1 MKPSLQK
8 YFGTL
13 RDNLSVRARHILEAN
28 KIFDFSAL
36 LKKTEKP
43 GFTFMNLRNCG
54 KKTADELDNF
64 VNQLLNYQ
72 KKIAES
78 EASATENTIYTIAI
92 GDEYLRFVTDAPLNK
107 PITDFDL
114 SVRTINCLKNIEV
127 ETLGDLVSFNK
138 SDLVGLRGFGKK
150 VLQEIENVVLS
161 HGLEFGIKVSS
172 YQQEDARTQGET
184 SIISSIPSSRYLSD
198 TDIDFSYEFKDKYG
212 HFPMAFISY
221 RTLSFLTVYEREVL
235 RMTIEPPQPLSL
247 EEIANKFCLTRER
260 IRQIYDKARKRIK
273 SSGTIEQL
281 FQNEDWGV
289 YGVGEDV
296 SFVFSSDLHIDRII
310 EERDFLIEYIQNRGN
325 DDWNTP
331 NITESSLYFV
341 LVMKGMIPLWIDQEK
356 KELSSYYIASGQ
368 TAPFFFVDDRL
379 NQYKFNKVIRE
390 VHRLQKIRKTE
401 SVCVPITSYF
411 IDNNCYWNG
420 NSKPGGIE
428 IDKYKELLI
437 RVLQVICGIRTEG
450 ECIVFE
456 YNKVDYGNMLYELLK
471 KADAR
476 LHRDELL
483 QLLANECFEQGVP
496 CEITDSSQLTTFLS
510 RDPRIISIGK
520 SGYWGLKEWGE
531 VTGSI
536 RNIAVKIVQKSKE
549 PIQIEDLANRI
560 LLHRPDSAFDNVATI
575 IRQSVYMGE
584 FVLFF
589 DDYIGLKGKK
599 YDDKYAIYPTSFD
612 EWINTYKQF
621 VKINRH
627 LPYCGQNGYEGY
639 LYRWHY
645 KASQLTDLSTEE
657 ILKFDALEKELAHY
671 PQNAT
676 EYNFLQNCNL
686 YKKFVESNKRMLTK
700 DDDLELFNWFYKS
713 SRSYSTYNDN
723 RNKYFS
729 QLLQSLSAILY

>member
-72 KKIAES
+72 KEIAES

-92 GDEYLRFVTDAPLNK
+92 GDEYLRFVTDAPLKK

-172 YQQEDARTQGET
+172 YQQEDTRTRSET
-184 SIISSIPSSRYLSD
+184 SIIPSSRYLSD

-212 HFPMAFISY
+212 HFPMVFISY
-221 RTLSFLTVYEREVL
+221 RTLSFLTEFEREVL
-235 RMTIEPPQPLSL
+235 RMTIDPHPLSL

-273 SSGTIEQL
+273 ASGTIEQL

-390 VHRLQKIRKTE
+390 VHRLLKIKKTE

-428 IDKYKELLI
+428 IDKFKELLI
-437 RVLQVICGIRTEG
+437 RVLQVVCDIHTEG

-471 KADAR
+471 KAEAR

-483 QLLANECFEQGVP
+483 QLLVNECFEQGVP

-536 RNIAVKIVQKSKE
+536 RNIAVKMVRKSKE

-599 YDDKYAIYPTSFD
+599 YDDKYVIYPTSFD
-612 EWINTYKQF
+612 EWVDTYRNYVQN
-621 VKINRH
+621 NRH
-627 LPYCGQNGYEGY
+627 HPYCGQNGYEGY

-645 KASQLTDLSTEE
+645 KASQLADLSPDE
-657 ILKFDALEKELAHY
+657 IVKIDILDKELSHY
-671 PQNAT
+671 PHNAT
-676 EYNFLQNCNL
+676 ENKFLHNCNL
-686 YKKFVESNKRMLTK
+686 YKRFVEGNNRMLKESDDK
-700 DDDLELFNWFYKS
+700 DLFKWFYSASRDYS
-713 SRSYSTYNDN
+713 SYNDN
-723 RNKYFS
+723 RTKYFS
-729 QLLQSLSAILY
+729 QLLQYLSNKLY

>member
-1 MKPSLQK
+1 MNPNLQK

-36 LKKTEKP
+36 LKKTERP

-54 KKTADELDNF
+54 KKTAEELDNY

-72 KKIAES
+72 KEIAES

-92 GDEYLRFVTDAPLNK
+92 GDEYLRFVTDAPLKK

-161 HGLEFGIKVSS
+161 HGLKFGIKVSS
-172 YQQEDARTQGET
+172 YQQEDARTQDET
-184 SIISSIPSSRYLSD
+184 SIISSSPSSRYLSD

-212 HFPMAFISY
+212 HFPMVFISY
-221 RTLSFLTVYEREVL
+221 RTLSFLTEFEREVL
-235 RMTIEPPQPLSL
+235 RMTIDPHPLSL

-273 SSGTIEQL
+273 ASGTIEQL
-281 FQNEDWGV
+281 LQNEDWGV

-356 KELSSYYIASGQ
+356 KELSSYYIASGH

-390 VHRLQKIRKTE
+390 VHRLLKIKKTE

-428 IDKYKELLI
+428 IDKFKELLI
-437 RVLQVICGIRTEG
+437 RVLQVVCDIHTEG

-496 CEITDSSQLTTFLS
+496 CEFTDSSQLTSFLS

-531 VTGSI
+531 IAGGI
-536 RNIAVKIVQKSKE
+536 RTIAKTTLQDSRE
-549 PIQIEDLANRI
+549 PIQIDVLADTI
-560 LLHRPDSAFDNVATI
+560 LRYRADSTLDSIRTI
-575 IRQSVYMGE
+575 IRQSTYIGE
-584 FVLFF
+584 MVLFF
-589 DDYIGLKGKK
+589 DDYIGLKDKK
-599 YDDKYAIYPTSFD
+599 YDRKYVVFPTTFD
-612 EWINTYKQF
+612 EWVGAFRQF
-621 VKINRH
+621 VQENRRF
-627 LPYCGQNGYEGY
+627 PYSNQKGYEGY
-639 LYRWHY
+639 LYRWYY
-645 KASQLTDLSTEE
+645 KSSQLINLSPEE
-657 ILKFDALEKELAHY
+657 ILKFDMLGKELAHY

-686 YKKFVESNKRMLTK
+686 YQRFVDGNKRMLTAK
-700 DDDLELFNWFYKS
+700 DDPQLFGWFYNAS
-713 SRSYSTYNDN
+713 HSYSTFTDN
-723 RNKYFS
+723 RRKYFG
-729 QLLQSLSAILY
+729 QLLQSLSSLLYE

>member
-8 YFGTL
+8 YFGIL

-43 GFTFMNLRNCG
+43 GFTFINLKKCG

-64 VNQLLNYQ
+64 VSQLLNHQ
-72 KKIAES
+72 KEIAES
-78 EASATENTIYTIAI
+78 EASDTENTFYTIAI
-92 GDEYLRFVTDAPLNK
+92 GDECLRFATDAPLKK

-150 VLQEIENVVLS
+150 VLQELENVVLS

-172 YQQEDARTQGET
+172 YQQEDTRTRSET

-198 TDIDFSYEFKDKYG
+198 TDIDFSYAFKDKYG

-221 RTLSFLTVYEREVL
+221 RTLSFLTEYEREVL
-235 RMTIEPPQPLSL
+235 RMTIESPQPLSL

-273 SSGTIEQL
+273 ASGTIEQL

-341 LVMKGMIPLWIDQEK
+341 LVMKGMIPLWIDQVK

-379 NQYKFNKVIRE
+379 YQYKFNKAIRE

-401 SVCVPITSYF
+401 SIFVPITSYF

-420 NSKPGGIE
+420 NSRPGGIE
-428 IDKYKELLI
+428 IDKLKELLI
-437 RVLQVICGIRTEG
+437 RVLQVVCGILTEG

-471 KADAR
+471 RADAR

-483 QLLANECFEQGVP
+483 QLLANECFERGLP

-560 LLHRPDSAFDNVATI
+560 LLHRPDSAFDNVTTI

-589 DDYIGLKGKK
+589 DDYIGLKGKE
-599 YDDKYAIYPTSFD
+599 YDDKYVIYPTSFD
-612 EWINTYKQF
+612 EWVNTYKQF
-621 VKINRH
+621 VQINRH

-700 DDDLELFNWFYKS
+700 EDDSDLFNWFYKY
-713 SRSYSTYNDN
+713 SRSYSSLDDN
-723 RNKYFS
+723 RNKYFG
-729 QLLQSLSAILY
+729 QLLQYISKVLY

>member
-72 KKIAES
+72 KEIAES

-92 GDEYLRFVTDAPLNK
+92 GDEYLRFVTDAPLKK

-114 SVRTINCLKNIEV
+114 SVRTINCLKNIKV

-172 YQQEDARTQGET
+172 YQQEDARTQGEN

-221 RTLSFLTVYEREVL
+221 RTLSFLTEYELEVL

-247 EEIANKFCLTRER
+247 EEIANKFYLTRER

-310 EERDFLIEYIQNRGN
+310 EECDFLIEYIQNRGN

-331 NITESSLYFV
+331 NITENSLYFV
-341 LVMKGMIPLWIDQEK
+341 LVLKGMIPLWIDQEK
-356 KELSSYYIASGQ
+356 KELSTHYIATGQ
-368 TAPFFFVDDRL
+368 TAPLFFVDDRL
-379 NQYKFNKVIRE
+379 NQYKFNKAIRE
-390 VHRLQKIRKTE
+390 VHRLQKVRKTE
-401 SVCVPITSYF
+401 SVFVPITSYF

-428 IDKYKELLI
+428 IDKLKELLI
-437 RVLQVICGIRTEG
+437 RVLQVVCGIHIEG

-456 YNKVDYGNMLYELLK
+456 YNKIDYGNLLYELLK

-483 QLLANECFEQGVP
+483 QLLTNE
-496 CEITDSSQLTTFLS
+496 
-510 RDPRIISIGK
+510 
-520 SGYWGLKEWGE
+520 
-531 VTGSI
+531 
-536 RNIAVKIVQKSKE
+536 
-549 PIQIEDLANRI
+549 
-560 LLHRPDSAFDNVATI
+560 
-575 IRQSVYMGE
+575 
-584 FVLFF
+584 
-589 DDYIGLKGKK
+589 
-599 YDDKYAIYPTSFD
+599 
-612 EWINTYKQF
+612 
-621 VKINRH
+621 
-627 LPYCGQNGYEGY
+627 
-639 LYRWHY
+639 
-645 KASQLTDLSTEE
+645 
-657 ILKFDALEKELAHY
+657 
-671 PQNAT
+671 
-676 EYNFLQNCNL
+676 
-686 YKKFVESNKRMLTK
+686 
-700 DDDLELFNWFYKS
+700 
-713 SRSYSTYNDN
+713 
-723 RNKYFS
+723 
-729 QLLQSLSAILY
+729 

>member
-1 MKPSLQK
+1 MNPNLQK

-72 KKIAES
+72 KEIAES
-78 EASATENTIYTIAI
+78 EASATENTNYTIAI
-92 GDEYLRFVTDAPLNK
+92 GDEYLRFVTDAPLKK

-161 HGLEFGIKVSS
+161 HGLKFGIKVSS
-172 YQQEDARTQGET
+172 YQQEDARTQDET
-184 SIISSIPSSRYLSD
+184 SIISSSPSSRYLSD

-212 HFPMAFISY
+212 HFPMVFISY
-221 RTLSFLTVYEREVL
+221 RTLSFLTEVEREVL
-235 RMTIEPPQPLSL
+235 RMTIDLHPLSL
-247 EEIANKFCLTRER
+247 EEIANIFCLTRER

-273 SSGTIEQL
+273 ASGTIERL

-390 VHRLQKIRKTE
+390 VHRLLKIKKTE

-428 IDKYKELLI
+428 IDKFKELLI
-437 RVLQVICGIRTEG
+437 RVLQVVCDIHTEG

-520 SGYWGLKEWGE
+520 SGYWGLKEWVE

-536 RNIAVKIVQKSKE
+536 RNIAVKMVQKSKE

-599 YDDKYAIYPTSFD
+599 YDDKYVIYPTSFD
-612 EWINTYKQF
+612 EWVDTYRNYVQN
-621 VKINRH
+621 NRH
-627 LPYCGQNGYEGY
+627 HPYCGQNGYEGY

-645 KASQLTDLSTEE
+645 KASQLTDLSPDE
-657 ILKFDALEKELAHY
+657 IVKIDILDKELSHY
-671 PQNAT
+671 PHNAT
-676 EYNFLQNCNL
+676 ENKFLHNCNL
-686 YKKFVESNKRMLTK
+686 YKKFVEGNNRMLEES
-700 DDDLELFNWFYKS
+700 DDKELFKWFYSASRDYS
-713 SRSYSTYNDN
+713 SYNDN
-723 RNKYFS
+723 RTKYFS
-729 QLLQSLSAILY
+729 QLLQYLSSKLY

>member
-8 YFGTL
+8 YFGIL

-28 KIFDFSAL
+28 RIFDFFAL
-36 LKKTEKP
+36 LKKIEKP
-43 GFTFMNLRNCG
+43 GFTFINLKNCG

-64 VNQLLNYQ
+64 VSQLLNYQ
-72 KKIAES
+72 KEIAES
-78 EASATENTIYTIAI
+78 EASDTENTFYTIAI
-92 GDEYLRFVTDAPLNK
+92 GDEYLRFATDAPLKK

-150 VLQEIENVVLS
+150 VLQELENVVLS

-172 YQQEDARTQGET
+172 YQQEDIRTRSET

-198 TDIDFSYEFKDKYG
+198 TDIDFSYAFKDKYG

-221 RTLSFLTVYEREVL
+221 RTLSFLTEYEREVL
-235 RMTIEPPQPLSL
+235 RMTIESPQPLSL

-273 SSGTIEQL
+273 ASGRIEQL

-296 SFVFSSDLHIDRII
+296 SFFFSSDLHIDRII

-341 LVMKGMIPLWIDQEK
+341 LVMKGMIPLWIDQVK
-356 KELSSYYIASGQ
+356 KELSYIASGQ
-368 TAPFFFVDDRL
+368 TAPFFFVDDKL
-379 NQYKFNKVIRE
+379 NQYKFNKAIRE

-401 SVCVPITSYF
+401 SIFVPITSYF

-428 IDKYKELLI
+428 IDKLKELLI
-437 RVLQVICGIRTEG
+437 RVLQVVCDILTEG

-471 KADAR
+471 NADAR

-483 QLLANECFEQGVP
+483 QLLANECFEQGLP

-510 RDPRIISIGK
+510 RNPRIISIGK

-549 PIQIEDLANRI
+549 PIQIENLANRI
-560 LLHRPDSAFDNVATI
+560 LLHRPDSNKNSVAST
-575 IRQSVYMGE
+575 IRQAGADKDLLIFYGDYVGHPKRKYSEE
-584 FVLFF
+584 F
-589 DDYIGLKGKK
+589 I
-599 YDDKYAIYPTSFD
+599 IMPQTFD
-612 EWINTYKQF
+612 EWLQAFKTF
-621 VKINRH
+621 VIENKRF
-627 LPYCGQNGYEGY
+627 PFSGNGYEGF
-639 LYRWHY
+639 LYRWHLRGI
-645 KASQLTDLSTEE
+645 QFTNLSSDE

-686 YKKFVESNKRMLTK
+686 YKKYVERTNHMLTESDDK
-700 DDDLELFNWFYKS
+700 DLFNWFYNS
-713 SRSYSTYNDN
+713 SRNYINFSDN
-723 RNKYFS
+723 RNIYFRHLLQYIS
-729 QLLQSLSAILY
+729 QLLY

>member
-1 MKPSLQK
+1 MKPNLQK
-8 YFGTL
+8 YFWTL

-43 GFTFMNLRNCG
+43 GFTFMNLRYCG

-72 KKIAES
+72 KEITES

-92 GDEYLRFVTDAPLNK
+92 GDEYLRFVTNAPLKK

-172 YQQEDARTQGET
+172 YQQEDARTQDET
-184 SIISSIPSSRYLSD
+184 SIIFSSPSSRYLSD

-212 HFPMAFISY
+212 HSPMAFISY
-221 RTLSFLTVYEREVL
+221 RTLSFLTEYEREVL
-235 RMTIEPPQPLSL
+235 RMTIDPHPLSL

-273 SSGTIEQL
+273 ASGTIEQL
-281 FQNEDWGV
+281 FQNKDWGV

-296 SFVFSSDLHIDRII
+296 SFVFSSDLHIDRVI

-331 NITESSLYFV
+331 NITENSLYFV
-341 LVMKGMIPLWIDQEK
+341 LVMKGMIPLWIDQEN

-390 VHRLQKIRKTE
+390 VHRLLKIRKTE

-420 NSKPGGIE
+420 NSKPGGID
-428 IDKYKELLI
+428 IDKFKELLI
-437 RVLQVICGIRTEG
+437 RVLQVVCDIHTEG
-450 ECIVFE
+450 ECIVFK
-456 YNKVDYGNMLYELLK
+456 YNKVDYRNMLYELLK

-476 LHRDELL
+476 QHRDELL
-483 QLLANECFEQGVP
+483 QLLANECFEQSVP

-536 RNIAVKIVQKSKE
+536 RDIAVKMVRKSKE

-560 LLHRPDSAFDNVATI
+560 LLHRPDSAFDNVTTI
-575 IRQSVYMGE
+575 IRQSVYIGE

-599 YDDKYAIYPTSFD
+599 YDDKYVIYPTSFD
-612 EWINTYKQF
+612 EWVDTYRNYVQN
-621 VKINRH
+621 NRH
-627 LPYCGQNGYEGY
+627 HPYCGQNGYEGY
-639 LYRWHY
+639 LYRWHN
-645 KASQLTDLSTEE
+645 KASQLTDLSPDE
-657 ILKFDALEKELAHY
+657 IVKIDILDKELSHY
-671 PQNAT
+671 PHNAT
-676 EYNFLQNCNL
+676 ENKFLHNCNL
-686 YKKFVESNKRMLTK
+686 YKRFVEGNNRMLKESDDK
-700 DDDLELFNWFYKS
+700 DLFKWFYSASRDYS
-713 SRSYSTYNDN
+713 SYNDN
-723 RNKYFS
+723 RTKYFS
-729 QLLQSLSAILY
+729 QLLQYLSNKLY

>member
-8 YFGTL
+8 YFGIL

-28 KIFDFSAL
+28 KIFDYSAL

-43 GFTFMNLRNCG
+43 GFTFINLKNCG

-64 VNQLLNYQ
+64 VSQLLNYQ
-72 KKIAES
+72 KEIAES
-78 EASATENTIYTIAI
+78 EASDTENTFYTIAI
-92 GDEYLRFVTDAPLNK
+92 GDECLRFATDAPLKK

-114 SVRTINCLKNIEV
+114 SVRTINCLKHIEV

-138 SDLVGLRGFGKK
+138 SDLVGLRGFGEK
-150 VLQEIENVVLS
+150 VLQELENVVLS
-161 HGLEFGIKVSS
+161 HGLEFGIKVLS
-172 YQQEDARTQGET
+172 YQQEDTRTRSET

-198 TDIDFSYEFKDKYG
+198 TDIDFSYAFKDKYG

-221 RTLSFLTVYEREVL
+221 RTLSFLTEYEREVL
-235 RMTIEPPQPLSL
+235 RMTIESPQPLSL

-273 SSGTIEQL
+273 ASGTIEQL
-281 FQNEDWGV
+281 FKNEDWGV

-341 LVMKGMIPLWIDQEK
+341 LVMKGMIPLWIDQVK

-379 NQYKFNKVIRE
+379 YQYKFNKAIRE

-401 SVCVPITSYF
+401 SIFVPITSYF
-411 IDNNCYWNG
+411 IDNNCYLNG
-420 NSKPGGIE
+420 NSRPGGIE
-428 IDKYKELLI
+428 IDKLKELLI
-437 RVLQVICGIRTEG
+437 RVLQVVCGILTEG

-471 KADAR
+471 RADAR

-483 QLLANECFEQGVP
+483 QLLANECFERGLP

-510 RDPRIISIGK
+510 GDSRIISIGK

-531 VTGSI
+531 ITGSI

-560 LLHRPDSAFDNVATI
+560 LLHRPDSAFDNVTTI

-599 YDDKYAIYPTSFD
+599 YNDKYVIYPTSFGTWVD
-612 EWINTYKQF
+612 TYRQF
-621 VKINRH
+621 VKINKR
-627 LPYCGQNGYEGY
+627 LPYCGQKGYEGY

-700 DDDLELFNWFYKS
+700 EDDSDLFNWFYKY
-713 SRSYSTYNDN
+713 SRSYSSLDDN
-723 RNKYFS
+723 RNKYFG
-729 QLLQSLSAILY
+729 QLLQYISKVLY

>member
-13 RDNLSVRARHILEAN
+13 QNNLSVRARHILEAN
-28 KIFDFSAL
+28 KISDFSAF
-36 LKKTEKP
+36 LKETEKP
-43 GFTFMNLRNCG
+43 DFSFMNLRNCG
-54 KKTADELDNF
+54 KKTADELNNF
-64 VNQLLNYQ
+64 GKQLLNYL
-72 KKIAES
+72 KEIAES
-78 EASATENTIYTIAI
+78 EASTTEHTIYTITNV
-92 GDEYLRFVTDAPLNK
+92 DENLRFATDAPLKK
-107 PITDFDL
+107 PITDFNL

-138 SDLVGLRGFGKK
+138 SDLVKLRGFGKK

-161 HGLEFGIKVSS
+161 YGLEFGIKVSS
-172 YQQEDARTQGET
+172 YQQEDTRTQDET
-184 SIISSIPSSRYLSD
+184 SIISSIPSSCYLSD
-198 TDIDFSYEFKDKYG
+198 ADIDFSYAFKDKYG

-221 RTLSFLTVYEREVL
+221 RTLSFLTEYEREVL
-235 RMTIEPPQPLSL
+235 RMTIESPQPLSL
-247 EEIANKFCLTRER
+247 EEIANKFCLTKER

-273 SSGTIEQL
+273 ASGTIEQL

-368 TAPFFFVDDRL
+368 TAPLFFVDDRL
-379 NQYKFNKVIRE
+379 NQYKFNKAIRE
-390 VHRLQKIRKTE
+390 VHRLQKVRKTE
-401 SVCVPITSYF
+401 SVFVPITSYF

-428 IDKYKELLI
+428 IDKLKELLI
-437 RVLQVICGIRTEG
+437 RVLQVVCGIHTEG

-456 YNKVDYGNMLYELLK
+456 YNKIDYGNLLYELLK

-483 QLLANECFEQGVP
+483 QLLTNECFELGIP
-496 CEITDSSQLTTFLS
+496 CEIVDSSQLTTLLS
-510 RDPRIISIGK
+510 RDPRIIPIGK
-520 SGYWGLKEWGE
+520 SSYWELKEWGE
-531 VTGSI
+531 MNGSI
-536 RNIAVKIVQKSKE
+536 REIAIELVWKARA
-549 PIQIEDLANRI
+549 PIHIEKLCKMVLI
-560 LLHRPDSAFDNVATI
+560 HRPDSTVKSVSSVIRQTASTGELLIFFDN
-575 IRQSVYMGE
+575 
-584 FVLFF
+584 
-589 DDYIGLKGKK
+589 YIGHPKRK
-599 YDDKYAIYPTSFD
+599 YGDDFILMPQLFD
-612 EWINTYKQF
+612 EWMQTFKTF
-621 VKINRH
+621 VLRNKRF
-627 LPYCGQNGYEGY
+627 PYSNQTGYEGF
-639 LYRWHY
+639 LYRWYY
-645 KASQLTDLSTEE
+645 KASQLTQLSSEE
-657 ILKFDALEKELAHY
+657 ILKFDALERELGHY

-700 DDDLELFNWFYKS
+700 DNDLELFNWFYKS
-713 SRSYSTYNDN
+713 SRNYSTYNDN

>member
-1 MKPSLQK
+1 MNPNLQK

-72 KKIAES
+72 KEIAES
-78 EASATENTIYTIAI
+78 EASATENTIYTIAN
-92 GDEYLRFVTDAPLNK
+92 GDEYLRFVTDAPLKK

-114 SVRTINCLKNIEV
+114 SVRTINCLKNIDV

-161 HGLEFGIKVSS
+161 HGLKFGIKVSS
-172 YQQEDARTQGET
+172 YQQEDTRTQDET
-184 SIISSIPSSRYLSD
+184 FIISSSPSSRYLSD
-198 TDIDFSYEFKDKYG
+198 TDMDFSYEFKDKYG
-212 HFPMAFISY
+212 HFPMVFISY
-221 RTLSFLTVYEREVL
+221 RTLSFLTEFEREVL
-235 RMTIEPPQPLSL
+235 RMTIDPHPLSL

-273 SSGTIEQL
+273 ASGTIEQL

-296 SFVFSSDLHIDRII
+296 SFVFSSDLHIDRIV

-331 NITESSLYFV
+331 NITENSLYFV

-390 VHRLQKIRKTE
+390 VHRLLKIKKTE

-428 IDKYKELLI
+428 IDKFKELLI
-437 RVLQVICGIRTEG
+437 RVLQVVCDIHTEG

-536 RNIAVKIVQKSKE
+536 RNIAVKMVQKSKE

-560 LLHRPDSAFDNVATI
+560 LLHRPDSAFDNVVTI

-599 YDDKYAIYPTSFD
+599 YDDKYVIYPTSFD
-612 EWINTYKQF
+612 EWVDTYRNYVQN
-621 VKINRH
+621 NRH
-627 LPYCGQNGYEGY
+627 HPYCGQNGYEGY

-645 KASQLTDLSTEE
+645 KASQLTDLSPDE
-657 ILKFDALEKELAHY
+657 IVKIDTLDKELSHY
-671 PQNAT
+671 PHNAT
-676 EYNFLQNCNL
+676 ENKFLHNCNL
-686 YKKFVESNKRMLTK
+686 YKRFVEGNNRMLKESDDK
-700 DDDLELFNWFYKS
+700 DLFKWFYSASRDYS
-713 SRSYSTYNDN
+713 SYNDN
-723 RNKYFS
+723 RTKYFS
-729 QLLQSLSAILY
+729 QLLQYLSNKLY

>member
-8 YFGTL
+8 YFGIL

-43 GFTFMNLRNCG
+43 GFTFINLKNCG

-64 VNQLLNYQ
+64 VSQLLNYQ
-72 KKIAES
+72 KEIAES
-78 EASATENTIYTIAI
+78 EASDTENTFYTIAI
-92 GDEYLRFVTDAPLNK
+92 GDEYLRFATDAPLKK

-150 VLQEIENVVLS
+150 VLQELENVVLS

-172 YQQEDARTQGET
+172 YQQEDTRTRSET

-198 TDIDFSYEFKDKYG
+198 TDIDFSYAFKDKYG

-221 RTLSFLTVYEREVL
+221 RTLSFLTEYEREVL
-235 RMTIEPPQPLSL
+235 RMTIESPQPLSL

-273 SSGTIEQL
+273 ASGTIEQL

-341 LVMKGMIPLWIDQEK
+341 LVMKGMIPLWIDQVK

-368 TAPFFFVDDRL
+368 AAPFFFVDDRL
-379 NQYKFNKVIRE
+379 YQYKFNKAIRE

-401 SVCVPITSYF
+401 SIFVPITSYF

-420 NSKPGGIE
+420 NSRPGGIE
-428 IDKYKELLI
+428 IDKLKELLI
-437 RVLQVICGIRTEG
+437 RVLQVVCGILTEG

-471 KADAR
+471 RADAR

-483 QLLANECFEQGVP
+483 QLLANECFEQGLP

-549 PIQIEDLANRI
+549 VWYLRI
-560 LLHRPDSAFDNVATI
+560 TRYADKLLQGLSDVDYPENIKAQQKNWIGRSEGAFVNFGITGSDDKIKVYTTRPDTLFGVTFLVMAPEHPLVDKLSDKIGNMDKVEAYRAECAKKSEFERTQLNKTKTGVRLEGVSAVNPV
-575 IRQSVYMGE
+575 
-584 FVLFF
+584 
-589 DDYIGLKGKK
+589 
-599 YDDKYAIYPTSFD
+599 
-612 EWINTYKQF
+612 
-621 VKINRH
+621 
-627 LPYCGQNGYEGY
+627 NG
-639 LYRWHY
+639 
-645 KASQLTDLSTEE
+645 EE
-657 ILKFDALEKELAHY
+657 IPIFIADYVMVGYGTGAIMAVPAHDQRDY
-671 PQNAT
+671 DFARGDT
-676 EYNFLQNCNL
+676 GA
-686 YKKFVESNKRMLTK
+686 
-700 DDDLELFNWFYKS
+700 
-713 SRSYSTYNDN
+713 
-723 RNKYFS
+723 
-729 QLLQSLSAILY
+729 SLSR

>member
-36 LKKTEKP
+36 LKKTEKQ

-72 KKIAES
+72 KEIAES

-92 GDEYLRFVTDAPLNK
+92 GDEYLRFVTDAPLK
-107 PITDFDL
+107 KTITDFDL

-172 YQQEDARTQGET
+172 YQQEDTRTRSDT
-184 SIISSIPSSRYLSD
+184 SIIPSSRYLSD

-212 HFPMAFISY
+212 HFPMVFISY
-221 RTLSFLTVYEREVL
+221 RTLSFLTEFEREVL
-235 RMTIEPPQPLSL
+235 RMTIDPHPLSL

-273 SSGTIEQL
+273 ASGTIEQL

-310 EERDFLIEYIQNRGN
+310 EEHDFLIEYIQNRGN

-390 VHRLQKIRKTE
+390 VHRLLKIKKTG

-428 IDKYKELLI
+428 IDKFKELLI
-437 RVLQVICGIRTEG
+437 RVLQVVCGIHAIG
-450 ECIVFE
+450 ESIVFE
-456 YNKVDYGNMLYELLK
+456 CNKLDYCDLIYKILNTSGR
-471 KADAR
+471 R

-483 QLLANECFEQGVP
+483 KRLKEICNEKNINCKFA
-496 CEITDSSQLTTFLS
+496 DSKELTPFLS
-510 RDPRIISIGK
+510 RNPHIVPVGK
-520 SGYWGLKEWGE
+520 SGFWELKEWGDYN
-531 VTGSI
+531 GSI
-536 RNIAVKIVQKSKE
+536 REIAIDLVGKAKA
-549 PIQIEDLANRI
+549 PIQIDGLCKKI
-560 LLHRPDSAFDNVATI
+560 LKHRPDSNKKSISSVIRQTISSGELILYFDNYI
-575 IRQSVYMGE
+575 GHPKRKYD
-584 FVLFF
+584 
-589 DDYIGLKGKK
+589 DDYILM
-599 YDDKYAIYPTSFD
+599 PQLFD
-612 EWINTYKQF
+612 EWMQSFKTF
-621 VKINRH
+621 VLENKRFPFSN
-627 LPYCGQNGYEGY
+627 QKGYEGY
-639 LYRWHY
+639 LYRWYY
-645 KASQLTDLSTEE
+645 KANRLTHLSSEE
-657 ILKFDALEKELAHY
+657 IIKFDALEKELAHY
-671 PQNAT
+671 PQNPT
-676 EYNFLQNCNL
+676 EYNYLQKCNL
-686 YKKFVESNKRMLTK
+686 YKKYVEGNRRNPTQ
-700 DDDLELFNWFYKS
+700 DDDPELFNWFYAASRNYKS
-713 SRSYSTYNDN
+713 IKGN
-723 RNKYFS
+723 RYIYFS
-729 QLLQSLSAILY
+729 QLLQSLSKILI